1 VVKKVARS
9 RNITI
14 PRDVRIAESAGQLEK
29 TGYTKKHLDSLKKIQ
44 SEKTKKEM
52 AKELAVS
59 HKNPK
64 GYYGRLMKEDKFSV
78 AFSYNKFVKGK

>member
-1 VVKKVARS
+1 MARS

-14 PRDVRIAESAGQLEK
+14 PTSIQRAQSKGELEK
-29 TGYTKKHLDSLKKIQ
+29 TGWTKKDLDSLKKVQ

-52 AKELAVS
+52 ARELAMT

-78 AFSYNKFVKGK
+78 AHSYNKFVRGK

>member
-1 VVKKVARS
+1 MVKKVARS

-29 TGYTKKHLDSLKKIQ
+29 TGYTKKHLDSFKKIQ